1 MLNFYNLFIT
11 LPGLNEQ
18 LSLVKKLQRAK
29 VETWQGG
36 HSAVLGGGTT
46 LTSAGNVTSKSWSQS
61 TAQKDAAKDYQV
73 STLVTGLAFYTY
85 PRVLA
90 FLCLFCVCRTTWYS
104 LKVILKP

>member
-11 LPGLNEQ
+11 LPDLKEQ

-46 LTSAGNVTSKSWSQS
+46 LKKGAGGG
-61 TAQKDAAKDYQV
+61 QV
-73 STLVTGLAFYTY
+73 LS
-85 PRVLA
+85 
-90 FLCLFCVCRTTWYS
+90 FLFHGGAPQT
-104 LKVILKP
+104 PN

>member
-11 LPGLNEQ
+11 LPDLKEQ

-46 LTSAGNVTSKSWSQS
+46 
-61 TAQKDAAKDYQV
+61 
-73 STLVTGLAFYTY
+73 F
-85 PRVLA
+85 
-90 FLCLFCVCRTTWYS
+90 
-104 LKVILKP
+104 